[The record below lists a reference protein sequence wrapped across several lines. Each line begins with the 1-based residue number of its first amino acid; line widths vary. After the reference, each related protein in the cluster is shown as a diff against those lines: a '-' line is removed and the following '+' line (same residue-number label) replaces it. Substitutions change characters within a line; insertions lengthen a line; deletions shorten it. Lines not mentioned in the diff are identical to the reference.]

1 MVPPLVAINAKYY
14 GRKVALYVA
23 CIMYISIILTAL
35 IFHLLFSTLG
45 ITPESGRQIADVAQ
59 FKLDYTFWMN
69 IVFAGIAALA
79 VWLHKQHVK
88 EHLKEKKQPEM
99 KEIGTKQIIVYLF
112 ILILS
117 GGLVSYFVNV
127 F

>member
-59 FKLDYTFWMN
+59 FKLF
-69 IVFAGIAALA
+69 G
-79 VWLHKQHVK
+79 
-88 EHLKEKKQPEM
+88 
-99 KEIGTKQIIVYLF
+99 
-112 ILILS
+112 
-117 GGLVSYFVNV
+117 
-127 F
+127 